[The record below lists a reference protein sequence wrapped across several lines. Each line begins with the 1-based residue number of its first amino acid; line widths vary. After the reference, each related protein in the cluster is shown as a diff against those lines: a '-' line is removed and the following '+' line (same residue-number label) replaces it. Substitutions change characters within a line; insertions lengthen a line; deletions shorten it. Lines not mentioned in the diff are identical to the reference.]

1 MLNELSHIEKDKY
14 CKISFICE
22 SKKIIQ
28 MSVYVKQKQTHREN
42 KQVFTRG
49 KREAGSG
56 KLGMWDEEIQT
67 TTYETDKQQGYSI

>member
-28 MSVYVKQKQTHREN
+28 MSVYVKQKQTHRHSLWL
-42 KQVFTRG
+42 QTCG
-49 KREAGSG
+49 YQREAGSG
-56 KLGMWDEEIQT
+56 EGQIRGMGLTGKNYYIQNR
-67 TTYETDKQQGYSI
+67 